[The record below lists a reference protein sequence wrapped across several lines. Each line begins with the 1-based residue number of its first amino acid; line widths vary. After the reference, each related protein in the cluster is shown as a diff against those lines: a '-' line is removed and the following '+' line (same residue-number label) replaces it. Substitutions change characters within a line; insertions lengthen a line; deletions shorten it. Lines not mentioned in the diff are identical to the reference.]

1 MKKLFYPLTLA
12 LTLLATSCTNNQD
25 DMTTPTDPSGK
36 TPISFVGEATTA
48 PARTRAGFE
57 AQTQIALHIR
67 STKDAQNIRE
77 TRTVLN
83 ALADVTKSAASISE
97 IEEPSTDNVRYWDDA
112 FGRDAKL
119 SVFAV
124 AVPGTKDIKNG
135 SDQKT
140 LVNHLTGN
148 ATWSTGSLPESILW
162 VVSTDQ
168 SKDNVIANEDLT
180 YSNNIKDGGANG
192 VYEWDFTTTSPNY
205 SSTTTD
211 GQMKFKYKDGSKK
224 DGPGKFDKGHLI
236 FNHALSRITI
246 NVFKGKGFD
255 NAPFAFTHN
264 TNITIKGVPTSGTLD
279 IENGTWNTNGGSTGI
294 TKMATTTNQSGAT
307 FKLMAQMLPGFV
319 IDGTDTDVLEFT
331 IDNNK
336 YSVTKAMM
344 LSALNGTSGS
354 ATSITMGQGKN
365 YVFNLTVDKKTVDV
379 TASVEPWSDVDATN
393 QDLDNSRG
401 TMSFYTGGANSTDAF
416 DLYRLADSGN
426 TSATNWGGNYTD
438 KLALSALTSGSS
450 WTTSWFFENDASYY
464 HFRSV
469 NTGTKIKEDNTA
481 NDDYFDI
488 QSGSNDY
495 LWGAPI
501 KSGSTIA
508 YDTNTGYT
516 SIISPAIGS
525 TSSAINITK
534 FHMMSN
540 INVILRTTKTADA
553 IVLQNTQSK
562 QCTVSLTYFYAN
574 GQVKIGNGLVTPTGG
589 ISASANLTAPT
600 TTIDESDNTYKK
612 TEAFTYSVVPQALVR
627 TSGENPKVG
636 ITIETPD
643 GNKYYIK
650 DLSAIPEN
658 VSGGSAIARWLPG
671 RSYTYT
677 FTLTKTGITNV
688 TASVQDWVNVTAET
702 PVTLE

>member
-1 MKKLFYPLTLA
+1 MKKFFYPLMMFA
-12 LTLLATSCTNNQD
+12 ALATTACTNTQD
-25 DMTTPTDPSGK
+25 DITDTTDPSGK
-36 TPISFVGEATTA
+36 TPISFVGEATNA
-48 PARTRAGFE
+48 PAKTRAGFE

-83 ALADVTKSAASISE
+83 ALADVTKTAASISK

-124 AVPGTKDIKNG
+124 AVPGTTDIKNG
-135 SDQKT
+135 TDQKT
-140 LVNHLTGN
+140 LVNHLTGDASW
-148 ATWSTGSLPESILW
+148 ATGTLTESITW
-162 VVSTDQ
+162 VVSSDQ
-168 SKDNVIANEDLT
+168 STVGVIANEDLT
-180 YSNNIKDGGANG
+180 YSNNIKKNGIGG
-192 VYEWDFTTTSPNY
+192 VFEWDFSAVTPDY
-205 SSTTTD
+205 CSTATG
-211 GQMKFKYKDGSKK
+211 GQMKFKYKDANQK

-255 NAPFAFTHN
+255 NAPFTFTPN

-279 IENGTWNTNGGSTGI
+279 IENGTWNTSGGSTGI
-294 TKMATTTNQSGAT
+294 TKMATATNQSSAT

-393 QDLDNSRG
+393 QNLDNSRG

-600 TTIDESDNTYKK
+600 TTIDETDNTYKK

-688 TASVQDWVNVTAET
+688 TASVQDWVNVTAEKS
-702 PVTLE
+702 VTLE